1 MNLVRGSTYA
11 NSAHYRGRVS
21 VFETSPICPDCV
33 IFVGAVGGSIIG
45 TAVVP
50 FHTRLSRRGTTLI
63 GLWVTMLIVLIVYLV
78 FGQSMYDPHENS
90 FISYILYLFW
100 FVGTS
105 IMAILGL
112 TWVAGQCSVS
122 SNSHPSICQREMSP
136 KPPHPQST
144 PSANHYVRPVAP

>member
-50 FHTRLSRRGTTLI
+50 FHTRLSRRGTTLDWPMGDYVDCI
-63 GLWVTMLIVLIVYLV
+63 NRLFGLWAKHV
-78 FGQSMYDPHENS
+78 
-90 FISYILYLFW
+90 
-100 FVGTS
+100 
-105 IMAILGL
+105 
-112 TWVAGQCSVS
+112 
-122 SNSHPSICQREMSP
+122 
-136 KPPHPQST
+136 
-144 PSANHYVRPVAP
+144 